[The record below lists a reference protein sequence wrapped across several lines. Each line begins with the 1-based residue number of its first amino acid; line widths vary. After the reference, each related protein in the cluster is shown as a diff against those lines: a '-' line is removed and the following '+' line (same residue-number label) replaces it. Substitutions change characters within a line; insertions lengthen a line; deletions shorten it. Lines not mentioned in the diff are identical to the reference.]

1 MNDDGQRTIFRV
13 EALRRYAQGEDK
25 AVPLQFTSPRIIRFL
40 WGLIGLLLVGG
51 LLLWLMRVPV
61 YTSGVAV
68 PISTGYP
75 SSASPSVSHWNPNN
89 EPLVAVFLPSNSISQ
104 LHVGQRV
111 FWRFSKTDLRVSR
124 FVLEVSLEVNSPY
137 ELQQKFG
144 LRGKAASAISEPA
157 VVAFAKLQPVPNA
170 LPAPAYLGT
179 VYPAEV
185 EVGTRRVIS
194 FLPLVGR
201 FFSD

>member
-1 MNDDGQRTIFRV
+1 MNDVGQRTIFRV

-40 WGLIGLLLVGG
+40 WVLIGLLLGG
-51 LLLWLMRVPV
+51 GVLLWLMRVPV

-68 PISTGYP
+68 PISTVYP
-75 SSASPSVSHWNPNN
+75 SANATVSNWNPNDD
-89 EPLVAVFLPSNSISQ
+89 PLVAVFLPSNSLSK

-111 FWRFSKTDLRVSR
+111 FWKFSKTNLRVSR
-124 FVLEVSLEVNSPY
+124 YVLEVSLEIKSPY
-137 ELQQKFG
+137 ELQQKFA
-144 LRGKAASAISEPA
+144 LRGQAAAAIDQPV
-157 VVAFAKLQPVPNA
+157 VVAFAKLEPVPNA
-170 LPAPAYLGT
+170 LPASVYLGT
-179 VYPAEV
+179 VFHADV